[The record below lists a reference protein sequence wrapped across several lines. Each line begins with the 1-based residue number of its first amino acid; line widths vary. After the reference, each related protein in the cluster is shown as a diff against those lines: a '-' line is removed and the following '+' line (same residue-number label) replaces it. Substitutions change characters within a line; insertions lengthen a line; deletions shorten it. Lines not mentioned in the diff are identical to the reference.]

1 MPIFENR
8 SRMVCRLAETMDV
21 SLFDYQLPP
30 ERIAQFPLDRRD
42 RSRLLQVTAGSREFR
57 DGFFYQLPELLRRGD
72 LLVLNDT
79 RVIPARLLGRK
90 PSGGRVEAFLVRP
103 ATPAE
108 RAECGRPGEAG
119 EELWQALFKAAK
131 PVRPGLAIE
140 FGSGLKGEV
149 VAPSGLK
156 PGFLLLKNCRDTTV
170 AEAIEELGRVPLPPY
185 IRRDP
190 EESDRTTY
198 QTVFAARNGAV
209 AAPTAGLHFTPE
221 VLEQLE
227 QKGIRKA
234 FLTLHV
240 GLGTFA
246 PVRCEK
252 VEEHRIHEEFFSIPP
267 ATLELVDETRKAGGR
282 IVAVGTTVTRS
293 LEYFAATGRS
303 EGMCDLFIYPGF
315 EFRLVDVLL
324 TNFHLP
330 ASTLMMLVSA
340 FAGRE
345 TIMAAYRR
353 ALELEY
359 RFYSY
364 GDAMLISRTPE

>member
-1 MPIFENR
+1 
-8 SRMVCRLAETMDV
+8 MDV
-21 SLFDYQLPP
+21 SLFDYELPS
-30 ERIAQFPLDRRD
+30 ERIAQFPLSRRD
-42 RSRLLQVTAGSREFR
+42 HSRLLRVRAGERENFG
-57 DGFFYQLPELLRRGD
+57 DGFFHQLPDHLEKGD
-72 LLVLNDT
+72 LLVLNNT
-79 RVIPARLLGRK
+79 RVIPARLLGHK

-103 ATPAE
+103 ATAAE
-108 RAECGRPGEAG
+108 IRPVEVPETAG
-119 EELWQALFKAAK
+119 AELWQALFKAAK
-131 PVRPGLAIE
+131 PVRPGLVID
-140 FGSGLKGEV
+140 FGSGLEGEV
-149 VAPSGLK
+149 LAPSGLK
-156 PGFLLLKNCRDTTV
+156 PGFLLLKNHRGASV
-170 AEAIEELGRVPLPPY
+170 AEAVEELGRVPLPPY

-190 EESDRTTY
+190 EAGDRTAY
-198 QTVFAARNGAV
+198 QTVFAEKDGAV

-221 VLEQLE
+221 TLERLE
-227 QKGIRKA
+227 RKGVRRA

-252 VEEHRIHEEFFSIPP
+252 VEEHRIHEEFFQVPES
-267 ATLELVDETRKAGGR
+267 TVGLVEETRRAGGR
-282 IVAVGTTVTRS
+282 IVAVGTTVTRA
-293 LEYFAATGRS
+293 LEYCAATGRR

-315 EFRLVDVLL
+315 RFQLVDLLL

-364 GDAMLISRTPE
+364 GDAMLISRAGA

>member
-1 MPIFENR
+1 
-8 SRMVCRLAETMDV
+8 MDV
-21 SLFDYQLPP
+21 SLFDYELPA

-42 RSRLLQVTAGSREFR
+42 HSRLLRVRAGEREAFG
-57 DGFFYQLPELLRRGD
+57 DGFFHQLPQYLASDD

-103 ATPAE
+103 ATATEGRRLGFSPAP
-108 RAECGRPGEAG
+108 GR
-119 EELWQALFKAAK
+119 ELWQALFKAAK
-131 PVRPGLAIE
+131 AVRPGLVID

-149 VAPSGLK
+149 AAPSGLQ
-156 PGFLLLKNCRDTTV
+156 PGFLRLKNDRGGSV
-170 AEAIEELGRVPLPPY
+170 AEAVEELGRVPLPPY

-190 EESDRTTY
+190 ANSDRTAY
-198 QTVFAARNGAV
+198 QTVFAARKGAV

-221 VLEQLE
+221 LLERLAR
-227 QKGIRKA
+227 KGVRRA

-246 PVRCEK
+246 PVRCQK
-252 VEEHRIHEEFFSIPP
+252 VEEHRIHEEYFQIPET
-267 ATLELVDETRKAGGR
+267 TLKLVEETRRAGGR

-293 LEYFAATGRS
+293 LEYFAATGRT

-315 EFRLVDVLL
+315 RFQLVDLLL

-353 ALELEY
+353 ALKLEY

-364 GDAMLISRTPE
+364 GDAMLISGPAT

>member
-1 MPIFENR
+1 
-8 SRMVCRLAETMDV
+8 MDV
-21 SLFDYQLPP
+21 SLFDYELPS

-42 RSRLLQVTAGSREFR
+42 HSRLLRVTAGSSAFG
-57 DGFFYQLPELLRRGD
+57 DGFFYQLPELLQPGD
-72 LLVLNDT
+72 LLVLNNT

-103 ATPAE
+103 ADSGEIAACASPTGD
-108 RAECGRPGEAG
+108 GR
-119 EELWQALFKAAK
+119 ELWQALFKASK
-131 PVRPGLAIE
+131 PLRPGLVIE
-140 FGSGLKGEV
+140 FGSGLAGEV
-149 VAPSGLK
+149 VAPSGLR
-156 PGFLLLKNCRDTTV
+156 PGFLLLKNCRGGTV
-170 AEAIEELGRVPLPPY
+170 AEAIEAIGRVPLPPY

-190 EESDRTTY
+190 ESSDRTTY
-198 QTVFAARNGAV
+198 QTVFAAKRGAV

-221 VLEQLE
+221 ILERLE
-227 QKGIRKA
+227 DRGIRRA

-252 VEEHRIHEEFFSIPP
+252 VEEHRIHEEYFEIPE
-267 ATLELVDETRKAGGR
+267 ATLKLVDETRKAGGR

-293 LEYFAATGRS
+293 LEYFAATGRRQ
-303 EGMCDLFIYPGF
+303 GMCDLFIYPGF
-315 EFRLVDVLL
+315 EFRLVDLLL

-364 GDAMLISRTPE
+364 GDAMLISRAPQ